1 LMGDETGMV
10 ELTKLNGVAFV
21 LNSNLIETIETIP
34 ETKVTLTTGK
44 YFLVQEMPQDVVNRV
59 IAYNQ
64 KIFKNA
70 IRGTK

>member
-1 LMGDETGMV
+1 MV

-21 LNSNLIETIETIP
+21 LNSSLIETIETIP

-44 YFLVQEMPQDVVNRV
+44 YFLVQEMPQAVVDRV

-64 KIFKNA
+64 KIFKNV
-70 IRGTK
+70 IRVTK

>member
-1 LMGDETGMV
+1 MMGDETGMV

-44 YFLVQEMPQDVVNRV
+44 YFLVQEMRQDVVNRV

-64 KIFKNA
+64 KIFKNV
-70 IRGTK
+70 IRVTK

>member
-1 LMGDETGMV
+1 M
-10 ELTKLNGVAFV
+10 

-70 IRGTK
+70 IRVTK